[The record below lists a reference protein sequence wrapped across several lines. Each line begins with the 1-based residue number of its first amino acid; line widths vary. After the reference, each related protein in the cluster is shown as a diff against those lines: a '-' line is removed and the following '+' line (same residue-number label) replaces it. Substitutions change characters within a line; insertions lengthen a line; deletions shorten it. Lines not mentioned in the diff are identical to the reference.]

1 MTTRGHVHVTHDLNT
16 ERDAVKIIVHVT
28 LQQKDQIVERRR
40 RRRFD
45 GGDVAIQ
52 VENQVKTVGW
62 SFHGCRPP
70 VTDVVYL
77 KNPWGGHWYS
87 ARGELNWPGFHI
99 YNDAQHLHRRPSV
112 ARIESW
118 QRNLKI

>member
-1 MTTRGHVHVTHDLNT
+1 MTTRGHVHVAHDLNT

-45 GGDVAIQ
+45 GDDVAIQ

-70 VTDVVYL
+70 VTDTGYL
-77 KNPWGGHWYS
+77 KEPVGRALVRR
-87 ARGELNWPGFHI
+87 ARRAKLAGLPHI
-99 YNDAQHLHRRPSV
+99 
-112 ARIESW
+112 
-118 QRNLKI
+118 